1 MHLLTNVS
9 SHTLH
14 PLLFVLTPPFVAI
27 LPYHI
32 KTPCSVRE
40 AFLHYCDIQALPSKR
55 FLRMLADYSAAEDKE
70 RLIHLCS
77 TKGREDYVQE
87 IEAARLTLLELFERF
102 PSCQPP
108 LAHLFD
114 SLPPL
119 KPRYYSIA
127 SSPLVHQQ
135 RAHFAFTV
143 VDVPIPNTTRRW
155 KGTCSNWLAELCAV
169 KTQFPKLTVRLPIFA
184 HPTKDFVL
192 PASPATP
199 IIMVGPGTGVAPF
212 IGFLEERRQIQQQCG
227 ASWLFFGC
235 RHPDYDYLY
244 RAQLE
249 EFERDGTLTK
259 LVTAFSRLEENK
271 VVYVQHRLQEYS
283 TDILDLMLNNNA
295 HFYICGYVPNGHV
308 HLPI

>member
-1 MHLLTNVS
+1 MFGSDVS
-9 SHTLH
+9 T
-14 PLLFVLTPPFVAI
+14 AI
-27 LPYHI
+27 LPNHI

-55 FLRMLADYSAAEDKE
+55 FLRMMADYSASAQDKD

-77 TKGREDYVQE
+77 TTGREDYVRE
-87 IEAARLTLLELFERF
+87 IEAARLTLLELLERF
-102 PSCQPP
+102 PSCQPS

-127 SSPLVHQQ
+127 SSPLEHHQ

-169 KTQFPKLTVRLPIFA
+169 KTQFPKLPVHVPIFA

-192 PASPATP
+192 PANPATP

-212 IGFLEERRQIQQQCG
+212 IGFLEERRQIQQQHPAQQFG
-227 ASWLFFGC
+227 ASWMFFGC

-244 RAQLE
+244 RTQLE
-249 EFERDGTLTK
+249 GFERDGTLTK

-271 VVYVQHRLQEYS
+271 VVYVQHRLLEYS
-283 TDILDLMLNNNA
+283 ADILDLMLNSNA
-295 HFYICGYVPNGHV
+295 HFYICGYVISQVMQEG
-308 HLPI
+308 LL